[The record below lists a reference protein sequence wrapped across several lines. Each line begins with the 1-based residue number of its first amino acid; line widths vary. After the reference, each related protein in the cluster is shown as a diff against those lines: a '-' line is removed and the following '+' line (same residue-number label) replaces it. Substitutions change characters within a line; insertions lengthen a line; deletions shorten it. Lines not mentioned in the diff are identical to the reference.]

1 VDLIFLSLPSADM
14 AVQRVAERVRQGG
27 HHIPE
32 DVIRRRFEAGRR
44 LLTEVYQPLVDQWV
58 LYDNAGGEPLLVD
71 WSKQP

>member
-1 VDLIFLSLPSADM
+1 M